1 MANLHSF
8 FLHWPCC
15 CTRLLHFYLSCLIV
29 SDQAKFLIGPSDTRS
44 VASAHITKY
53 SLWFARIVRQCS
65 LYYFTK
71 THGLTTSSYYTS
83 QITVLGYHADAP
95 DTLCQSF

>member
-8 FLHWPCC
+8 FLHWLRCC
-15 CTRLLHFYLSCLIV
+15 MCLLHFYQSCSIV
-29 SDQAKFLIGPSDTRS
+29 SDQAKFMIGPLDTWS
-44 VASAHITKY
+44 VASAHVTKY

-65 LYYFTK
+65 LCYFAK
-71 THGLTTSSYYTS
+71 THGLTTSSYYIS
-83 QITVLGYHADAP
+83 RITVLGYHTDAP